1 MTTSEM
7 TTTVP
12 AEAGWDSAP
21 SLVDGAMDLQLGPA
35 TCDLAYWF
43 GAVPQGTLRGHV
55 RGHADDVPTP
65 PFMRRPGPLNQALT
79 QELAFRSIAEEK
91 ATRAISY
98 LVAQAPDIECM
109 EFYAT
114 QLIDEARHA
123 MVFRGHLRELGV
135 PGTELCST
143 IDRLAG
149 ADAERILVPLEDL
162 GLRVLRD
169 ERDFIGGVVVLT
181 ILVEGVLAPAA
192 QLSEL
197 KWRPLDP
204 AAADIERGA
213 GIDEIRHLTVGS
225 TIARDHLLRH
235 PQDRGRVLELIRSGR
250 RMWAELPASDLVY
263 RRELLFQ
270 EGLREHA
277 GVVGDYEIWPG
288 RRLVDTTAQERL
300 AKALEWSHRMQE
312 QRLVYM
318 GLPDAVG

>member
-1 MTTSEM
+1 
-7 TTTVP
+7 
-12 AEAGWDSAP
+12 
-21 SLVDGAMDLQLGPA
+21 
-35 TCDLAYWF
+35 
-43 GAVPQGTLRGHV
+43 
-55 RGHADDVPTP
+55 
-65 PFMRRPGPLNQALT
+65 
-79 QELAFRSIAEEK
+79 
-91 ATRAISY
+91 
-98 LVAQAPDIECM
+98 
-109 EFYAT
+109 
-114 QLIDEARHA
+114 

-135 PGTELCST
+135 PGTELSST
-143 IDRLAG
+143 IERLAG

-235 PQDRGRVLELIRSGR
+235 PQDRERVLELIRSGR
-250 RMWAELPASDLVY
+250 RMWAGLPASDLVY
-263 RRELLFQ
+263 RREQLFQ

-277 GVVGDYEIWPG
+277 GVVGDYEVWPG

-300 AKALEWSHRMQE
+300 EKALEWSHRMQE

-318 GLPDAVG
+318 GLPEAID